1 MGLSDFFKD
10 LGEAKMM
17 GLLGDSK
24 DNKNDGNDEELDSLG
39 LDDWQ
44 KDEVRK
50 GNYSPWSFEEDGEQE
65 EDDYYYE
72 DE

>member
-1 MGLSDFFKD
+1 MGLSDFLED
-10 LGEAKMM
+10 LVKADMM
-17 GLLGDSK
+17 VLLGDSK
-24 DNKNDGNDEELDSLG
+24 DKRNNDDNDELDSLG
-39 LDDWQ
+39 LNDWQ

-50 GNYSPWSFEEDGEQE
+50 GNYSLWSFEEDGEQE

>member
-1 MGLSDFFKD
+1 MGLSDFLED
-10 LGEAKMM
+10 LVEADMM
-17 GLLGDSK
+17 GLFGDSK
-24 DNKNDGNDEELDSLG
+24 ADDNDELDSLD